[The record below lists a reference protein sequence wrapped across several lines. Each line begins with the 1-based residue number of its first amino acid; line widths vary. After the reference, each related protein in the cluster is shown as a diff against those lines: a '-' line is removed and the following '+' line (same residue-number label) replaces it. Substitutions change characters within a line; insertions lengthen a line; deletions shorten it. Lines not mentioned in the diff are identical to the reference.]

1 MIDTEDRTFPEALAD
16 VAGVSFAHAD
26 GDGYGVDYEPYAA
39 FPSAE
44 ETTEWIR
51 AWTGNQELDGD
62 AFLPF
67 GMDGTGGQ
75 VAFHRV
81 RPGRPPAEQ
90 PVVFLGSE
98 GEVRVLAR
106 DLSGFLWLLADGYGP
121 LDFVWSERRAP
132 RPHAGLAAIAARHGG
147 VGSRRPAAETV
158 AAAAAEFP
166 AFEDETFAL
175 CR

>member
-1 MIDTEDRTFPEALAD
+1 MIDTDDRTFPEALAA
-16 VAGVSFAHAD
+16 VAGISFDHAG
-26 GDGYGVDYEPYAA
+26 GDGVDYEPYAA

-75 VAFHRV
+75 VAFRRV
-81 RPGRPPAEQ
+81 RPGRPLVEQ

-98 GEVRVLAR
+98 GEAVVLSQ
-106 DLSGFLWLLADGYGP
+106 DLTGFLWLLADGYGP
-121 LDFVWSERRAP
+121 TDFVWSERRPP
-132 RPHAGLAAIAARHGG
+132 RPSADLAAVAEAHGG
-147 VGSRRPAAETV
+147 AASRRSAAEV
-158 AAAAAEFP
+158 VKAAAAEFP
-166 AFEDETFAL
+166 DFEDEIFEM

>member
-1 MIDTEDRTFPEALAD
+1 MDSDDRTFPEAL
-16 VAGVSFAHAD
+16 VAVAAIPFAFD
-26 GDGYGVDYEPYAA
+26 GGDGADYEPYAA

-75 VAFHRV
+75 VAFRRV
-81 RPGRPPAEQ
+81 RPGRPLVEQ

-98 GEVRVLAR
+98 GEVRVLSQ
-106 DLSGFLWLLADGYGP
+106 DLSGFLWLLAEGFGP
-121 LDFVWSERRAP
+121 LDFVWSQERSP
-132 RPHAGLAAIAARHGG
+132 RPSAELAAIAERHGG
-147 VGSRRPAAETV
+147 AASRRPAAEIV

-166 AFEDETFAL
+166 GFEDEMWEM

>member
-1 MIDTEDRTFPEALAD
+1 MIDSDDRAFPEALTA
-16 VAGVSFAHAD
+16 VAGISFDYD
-26 GDGYGVDYEPYAA
+26 GGEGVDYEPYSA

-44 ETTEWIR
+44 ETTDWIR

-75 VAFHRV
+75 VAFRRV
-81 RPGRPPAEQ
+81 RPGRPLVEQ

-98 GEVRVLAR
+98 GEVRVLSQ
-106 DLSGFLWLLADGYGP
+106 DLSGFLWLLADGFGP
-121 LDFVWSERRAP
+121 LDFVWPPARTP
-132 RPHAGLAAIAARHGG
+132 RPRAELAAIAERHGG
-147 VGSRRPAAETV
+147 AASRRPAAEIV
-158 AAAAAEFP
+158 GAAAAEFP
-166 AFEDETFAL
+166 DFEDEIFGM